1 MRESVPISENLVYYM
16 RESGSLREAPGASRV
31 KNIVNLNCTY
41 ICTELYKQ
49 RYGSFHKSFRFMK
62 EKQENILI
70 LFRGRLMTIA
80 EKIEILENE

>member
-1 MRESVPISENLVYYM
+1 
-16 RESGSLREAPGASRV
+16 
-31 KNIVNLNCTY
+31 
-41 ICTELYKQ
+41 
-49 RYGSFHKSFRFMK
+49 MK